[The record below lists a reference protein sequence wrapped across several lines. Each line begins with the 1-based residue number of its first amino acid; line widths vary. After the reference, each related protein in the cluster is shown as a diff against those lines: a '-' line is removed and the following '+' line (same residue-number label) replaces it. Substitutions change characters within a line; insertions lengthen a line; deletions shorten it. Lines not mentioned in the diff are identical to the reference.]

1 MRIADTA
8 RLRLRELEL
17 DDAPFILELV
27 NEPGWLRH
35 IGDKHVATVEDATR
49 YITNSV
55 LRMYER
61 YGFGLYLVE
70 SKDGR
75 EALGIC
81 GLVKR
86 DSLDCPDLGFAFLE
100 RHWNHGYASEAAR
113 GALTHGRSVL
123 GLARVLAIVSNDN
136 QRSTRLLARLGFR
149 FIHQMRIG
157 DGDEV
162 DVYCVEDL
170 NAFMRGDPMNEQSN
184 VALAR
189 RWFTEVWN
197 ERLDATVHEL
207 LDPQAV
213 GYLEGL
219 VSRGIPKFFEA
230 RSYIL
235 GAFPDFELTIE
246 DMIAE
251 GDSVV
256 ARWSAHGTHRGEN
269 LGIPATGTRVHFRG
283 MTWLRFANGRIIEG
297 WDSWNQGRL
306 VSDLQV
312 AAQRNS
318 AESGATKH

>member
-1 MRIADTA
+1 LQIAETA

-49 YITNSV
+49 YITNPV

-61 YGFGLYLVE
+61 YGYGLYLVE

-81 GLVKR
+81 GLIKR

-100 RHWNHGYASEAAR
+100 RFWNHGYASEAAR
-113 GALTHGRSVL
+113 GALSHGRSVL

-162 DVYCVEDL
+162 DLYGVEV
-170 NAFMRGDPMNEQSN
+170 NASMPGDPMNEQSN
-184 VALAR
+184 MARAR

-235 GAFPDFELTIE
+235 GAFPDFQLTIE

-251 GDSVV
+251 EDNVV
-256 ARWSAHGTHRGEN
+256 ARWTAHGTHRGDN
-269 LGIPATGTRVHFRG
+269 LGMPATGTHVHFRG
-283 MTWLRFANGRIIEG
+283 MTWLRFADGRIVEG

-306 VSDLQV
+306 VTDLQA

-318 AESGATKH
+318 TESGAAKQ